1 MSDLEEQAERTARR
15 AVRER
20 VVLISHLPALDPLA
34 LLPDDDETVE
44 MLLGLDV
51 DVAFHG
57 DGASVVGVRE
67 RYDFTIAVPAWGRLY
82 CLAHDGERVAVGSI
96 GERPEDADLI
106 AVYSRGE
113 LVDAEA
119 TPPPDDGLL

>member
-1 MSDLEEQAERTARR
+1 M
-15 AVRER
+15 RER

-67 RYDFTIAVPAWGRLY
+67 RYDFTIAVPAWGRLS
-82 CLAHDGERVAVGSI
+82 ASRMTASGSRSAASAS
-96 GERPEDADLI
+96 GR
-106 AVYSRGE
+106 R
-113 LVDAEA
+113 
-119 TPPPDDGLL
+119 TPT